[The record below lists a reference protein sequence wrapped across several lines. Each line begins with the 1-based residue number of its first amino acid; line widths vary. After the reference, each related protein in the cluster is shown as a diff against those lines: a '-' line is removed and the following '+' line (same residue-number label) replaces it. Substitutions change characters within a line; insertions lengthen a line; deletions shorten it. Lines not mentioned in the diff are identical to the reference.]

1 VRLVL
6 SAIVVV
12 LLVAVAA
19 GCGGGSGDQTLSV
32 GNGQTITVPS
42 DVDGFYGELEAI
54 LAQFPYQHWY
64 TDCVVRASKHLLSPG
79 EAEALS
85 ELPEAEREAKVTQV
99 TATAGPACEKA
110 IGRPVV
116 DPNSSPKQLG
126 ILRAGTIPAMTQLAE
141 AKGLT
146 SVQVACV
153 QNGFETMSDKNLI
166 ELRNGTDK
174 VREGILLSVFK
185 PCAKVK

>member
-6 SAIVVV
+6 SALVVA
-12 LLVAVAA
+12 LLAAVVA
-19 GCGGGSGDQTLSV
+19 GCGSSGDQTLSV
-32 GNGQTITVPS
+32 GSEQTITVPS
-42 DVDGFYGELEAI
+42 DVHGFYGEMEAI

-64 TDCVVRASKHLLSPG
+64 AACVVRASKHLLSPA

-85 ELPEAEREAKVTQV
+85 ELSESQREAKVTQV

-116 DPNSSPKQLG
+116 DPNASPKQLDL
-126 ILRAGTIPAMTQLAE
+126 LRAGAIQQIVELAE
-141 AKGLT
+141 ANHFT
-146 SVQVACV
+146 SAQVSCV
-153 QNGFETMSDKNLI
+153 QNGSETISDKQLI
-166 ELRNGTDK
+166 ALRNGTDK

-185 PCAKVK
+185 PCAKAK